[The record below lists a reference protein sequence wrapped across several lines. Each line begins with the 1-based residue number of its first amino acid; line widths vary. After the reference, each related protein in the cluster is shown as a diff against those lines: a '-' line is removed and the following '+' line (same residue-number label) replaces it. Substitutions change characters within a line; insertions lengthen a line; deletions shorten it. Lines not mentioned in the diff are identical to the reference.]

1 MERYFN
7 YYLIQTYIPSML
19 IVILSWV
26 SFWIDKDAVPARIT
40 LGLLTVL
47 TMTTQAS
54 GVNQHLPRVS
64 YVKAIDVWMSTCLI
78 FVFGALVEYS
88 IVNVLARKDKSVHLK
103 VSKTE
108 VKRRSDDK
116 MDIYTVSMEVG
127 LEQMMACYA

>member
-54 GVNQHLPRVS
+54 GVNQQLPRVS

-88 IVNVLARKDKSVHLK
+88 IVNVLARKDKSLHLIT
-103 VSKTE
+103 SKAPGK
-108 VKRRSDDK
+108 KRRDSK
-116 MDIYTVSMEVG
+116 GEVYAVSMEVG
-127 LEQMMACYA
+127 LKQS